1 MLDLTNKSVV
11 ITGGAGF
18 LGSQLALAIEN
29 QHPGCHVTVFDRF
42 RDDKR
47 FPNNNLTSLGHFK
60 NLIDFHGHVIAGD
73 INQSDDIQRLR
84 AIDFDYM
91 IHFAAISDTTVLN
104 ELLMVQT
111 NLNAFTDLLDLCAEK
126 SAAMIYASSAATYG
140 NTPAPN
146 RVGENEQPENVYG
159 FSKVMMDRF
168 VEHYSRSHPQ
178 LQITGF
184 RYFNVYGHGEN
195 YKGKTASMILQLGL
209 QILDGKQP
217 RLFKYGEQMRD
228 FVYIDDVVN
237 AHLLA
242 MESGVSGTFN
252 VGSGKARQ
260 FKDIVTCLNSS
271 LGTDAEIEYIDNPY
285 TAAYQNHTEADISDT
300 TDKLGYQP
308 LFTLEKGVQ
317 AYTDEI
323 RRIHQHNLFQV

>member
-271 LGTDAEIEYIDNPY
+271 LGTDAEIEYIEPKRFGRW
-285 TAAYQNHTEADISDT
+285 SS
-300 TDKLGYQP
+300 
-308 LFTLEKGVQ
+308 
-317 AYTDEI
+317 
-323 RRIHQHNLFQV
+323 R